1 MPYTQVQLLDQ
12 ALDKIKKTGLYT
24 NVVMAW
30 NAKAPTD
37 KMYRNAKEHFVAAY
51 DAHLKSA
58 PTANTAGHHGA
69 AATAALSGD
78 DSLESIS
85 NSIAQMQMA
94 NNAGIRAIND
104 SMATANAELR
114 QALIATQQQVAA
126 LARAV
131 NSTHAPA
138 QMQHRP

>member
-24 NVVMAW
+24 NAVMAW

-69 AATAALSGD
+69 AATAALSSD

-85 NSIAQMQMA
+85 NSIAQLQMA
-94 NNAGIRAIND
+94 NNAGIRVR
-104 SMATANAELR
+104 STTAWRRRTRSYAKHSSPHSNK
-114 QALIATQQQVAA
+114 
-126 LARAV
+126 
-131 NSTHAPA
+131 
-138 QMQHRP
+138 